1 MTTKNSFIILNLC
14 FFFFKMEIAMK
25 SVLNCF
31 IYINYNNFMPCINKV
46 NSATA
51 TQCIFLMSF
60 FFFATIPGFSYLSI
74 SSNSIW
80 LVKKNIASFYVQYL
94 LTVFHIWPLIVIFL
108 QCVEWLISVITIE
121 STAEK
126 HSHTAVWVCSWKLG
140 H

>member
-1 MTTKNSFIILNLC
+1 MTTKYSFIILHLC
-14 FFFFKMEIAMK
+14 FFFFKMEIARKCVM
-25 SVLNCF
+25 NCF

-46 NSATA
+46 SSATA

-60 FFFATIPGFSYLSI
+60 FFFCKHP
-74 SSNSIW
+74 W
-80 LVKKNIASFYVQYL
+80 LFLLVYYFQFHMTCKKNIASFYVQYR

-121 STAEK
+121 STAEN
-126 HSHTAVWVCSWKLG
+126 HSRTAVWVWSWKLG